1 VPLPKVLPT
10 RLPNS
15 ALQLAGYFHGSR
27 AFTGPT
33 TVQVDLTDACNQ
45 NCIVCWLHAPDLKER
60 NKARVERQATLPWD
74 VYIALLDDLRSLG
87 TEEIYFAGGGEP
99 LVHPRA
105 WDALQEALHRGF
117 TASLH
122 TNFSLVDDED
132 VDRLIRLGVH
142 HVTVSLWAGTREAY
156 AATHPGTN
164 PETFD
169 QVTGRLRDLNARKT
183 DRPRTKLYHV
193 LTRENADD
201 AAAMVELA
209 DDLGCDAVEWA
220 VADVVPGHTDD
231 LGLRPDQAAQV
242 LEVLR
247 PLADRAPWRAPRPMG
262 IHATLARLEALAN
275 HRPADGELVH
285 DLPCFAGWNYA
296 RVMADGRV
304 IPCLKAHRI
313 PSGNIHDTPFSEIW
327 RGSKQEAFRK
337 ATRAVRKEGPLF
349 ATIGNDEDA
358 ACGCELGCDNYAEN
372 RRTADR
378 LQGLSAVERTLLRT
392 ASLAPDRFAQ
402 RWTND

>member
-1 VPLPKVLPT
+1 V
-10 RLPNS
+10 S
-15 ALQLAGYFHGSR
+15 ALQLAGYFHGTR
-27 AFTGPT
+27 AFAGPT

-45 NCIVCWLHAPDLKER
+45 NCIVCWLHAPDLQER
-60 NKARVERQATLPWD
+60 NRARIDRQATLPWD
-74 VYIALLDDLRSLG
+74 VYVRLLDDLRALG

-105 WDALQEALHRGF
+105 WEALREALHRGF

-122 TNFSLVDDED
+122 TNFSLVDDEG

-156 AATHPGTN
+156 AATHPGTK

-169 QVTGRLRDLNARKT
+169 AVVDRLRALNARRV

-201 AAAMVELA
+201 AAAMLALA

-220 VADVVPGHTDD
+220 VADVVPGHTDA
-231 LGLRPDQAAQV
+231 LGLGADQAAAV

-247 PLADRAPWRAPRPMG
+247 PLAERAPWRAPRPLG
-262 IHATLARLEALAN
+262 IDALLVRLDAIARN
-275 HRPADGELVH
+275 RPADAELVH
-285 DLPCFAGWNYA
+285 QSPCFAGWNYA

-304 IPCLKAHRI
+304 VPCLKAHRI
-313 PSGNIHDTPFSEIW
+313 PSGNLHDASFTEIW
-327 RGSKQEAFRK
+327 GGAKQEAFRE
-337 ATRAVRKEGPLF
+337 AARAVRKEGPLF
-349 ATIGNDEDA
+349 ASIGNDEGVS
-358 ACGCELGCDNYAEN
+358 CGCELGCDNYAEN
-372 RRTADR
+372 RRTAER
-378 LQGLSAVERTLLRT
+378 LRGLSGVERTLLRT
-392 ASLAPDRFAQ
+392 AAAAPDRFAA
-402 RWTND
+402 RWSVD